1 MEFNVRMNIRAT
13 TQYVQF
19 KERLLGITLHKHM
32 MLYERRFTS
41 HLPIGLN
48 PTYSLRMGVLSPNYD
63 RKKEKVKG
71 EIRGM
76 KKFILGFSFVLIVS
90 LLAACTESNDAAED
104 EEQEERVVAVETEEA
119 VEKDLVIDKSI
130 YGRTAPNHVAPVAV
144 QTPGEVK
151 EVRVENG
158 EEVDDNDTILKIS
171 TAAGNQNVRSTTE
184 GEVINLLVNK
194 GDMVDPEEPVA
205 MVADLDTIKIEFSVT
220 EQLLSLISEDDKVNV
235 FIEDKEYEAAITN
248 VGTLPNETG
257 LYSVIATVDN
267 EKREILPGVVADIR
281 IPEKKVETAIL
292 IPTSAI
298 VNEENKDFIFTVK
311 DNVATRQEIKV
322 LETESDVTAV
332 EGINAGDQVVT
343 TGQLTLTDGAEVNVT
358 GGE

>member
-1 MEFNVRMNIRAT
+1 
-13 TQYVQF
+13 
-19 KERLLGITLHKHM
+19 
-32 MLYERRFTS
+32 
-41 HLPIGLN
+41 
-48 PTYSLRMGVLSPNYD
+48 
-63 RKKEKVKG
+63 
-71 EIRGM
+71 
-76 KKFILGFSFVLIVS
+76 
-90 LLAACTESNDAAED
+90 
-104 EEQEERVVAVETEEA
+104 
-119 VEKDLVIDKSI
+119 
-130 YGRTAPNHVAPVAV
+130 
-144 QTPGEVK
+144 
-151 EVRVENG
+151 
-158 EEVDDNDTILKIS
+158 
-171 TAAGNQNVRSTTE
+171 
-184 GEVINLLVNK
+184 
-194 GDMVDPEEPVA
+194 A

-220 EQLLSLISEDDKVNV
+220 KQLLSLISEDDKVNV

>member
-1 MEFNVRMNIRAT
+1 M
-13 TQYVQF
+13 
-19 KERLLGITLHKHM
+19 
-32 MLYERRFTS
+32 
-41 HLPIGLN
+41 
-48 PTYSLRMGVLSPNYD
+48 
-63 RKKEKVKG
+63 
-71 EIRGM
+71 
-76 KKFILGFSFVLIVS
+76 
-90 LLAACTESNDAAED
+90 LAACTESNDAAEN

-151 EVRVENG
+151 EVRVENE

-171 TAAGNQNVRSTTE
+171 TAAGSQNVRSTTE

-220 EQLLSLISEDDKVNV
+220 KQLLSLISEDDKVNV

-311 DNVATRQEIKV
+311 ENVATRQEIKV

-343 TGQLTLTDGAEVNVT
+343 TGQLTLIDGAEVNVT